1 MDYEMMNRMVL
12 EGDGCYLTTRPGA
25 PSPICCNRKGRES
38 GRRLPSS
45 AAVLLLQM
53 GGEERWGF

>member
-1 MDYEMMNRMVL
+1 VL